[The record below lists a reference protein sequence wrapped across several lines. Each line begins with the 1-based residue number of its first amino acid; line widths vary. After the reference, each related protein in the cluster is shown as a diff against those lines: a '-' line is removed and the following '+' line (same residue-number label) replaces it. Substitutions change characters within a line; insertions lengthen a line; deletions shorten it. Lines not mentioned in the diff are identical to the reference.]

1 MYTYYDYLI
10 EISIKLLVVRRTA
23 RSYHS
28 DFSIER
34 LLLLIVIINVIFII
48 NIIIIIFIILHY
60 V

>member
-48 NIIIIIFIILHY
+48 IFIIFIIHY